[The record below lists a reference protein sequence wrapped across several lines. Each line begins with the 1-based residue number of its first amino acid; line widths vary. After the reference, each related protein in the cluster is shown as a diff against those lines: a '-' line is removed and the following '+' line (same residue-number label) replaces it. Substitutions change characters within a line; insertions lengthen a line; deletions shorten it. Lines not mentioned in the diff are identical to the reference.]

1 MKKREYISERDTQT
15 QGGIDQALGIGVKG
29 NCIAY
34 SSIQAHSVHPKSNSV
49 AESGFNLCI
58 LM

>member
-34 SSIQAHSVHPKSNSV
+34 SSTFSSS
-49 AESGFNLCI
+49 
-58 LM
+58 